1 MWLIVPA
8 QIAGGH
14 TGLISR
20 IQICFPIDTMEP
32 EWAVRSRKNAWV
44 FARETLIYGFIIF
57 VLLACVRWL
66 WHLSFASKLFEIS
79 AASTI
84 VFAPLLYAVKHL
96 VIDAFKWR
104 KHTDWSFPPD

>member
-8 QIAGGH
+8 WIAGGH

-32 EWAVRSRKNAWV
+32 EWAVRSRKNAWG
-44 FARETLIYGFIIF
+44 FARETLVYGFVIF
-57 VLLACVRWL
+57 VLLACIRWL
-66 WHLSFASKLFEIS
+66 WHLSFASNLFEIW
-79 AASTI
+79 AVSTI

-96 VIDAFKWR
+96 VIDAFKW
-104 KHTDWSFPPD
+104 

>member
-44 FARETLIYGFIIF
+44 FACETLVYGFIIF

-66 WHLSFASKLFEIS
+66 WHLSFTSNLFEIWPV
-79 AASTI
+79 STI
-84 VFAPLLYAVKHL
+84 LFAPLLYALKHL
-96 VIDAFKWR
+96 GIHSFNCS
-104 KHTDWSFPPD
+104 HTRP